1 MRSKK
6 FVPGSINNKLI
17 LDLGLHPFADTFIS
31 KNKLKKK
38 EPIISLK
45 VYLCKKT
52 GIIQVGNITKAE
64 ERYNLYDYSYTSANS
79 EYSRNHWKNFY
90 KDIIKFL
97 KKKQIN
103 VYEIGS
109 NDGFLLSN
117 FKKFGHKVMGIDAS
131 KFMTSL
137 ANKNK
142 IFTLQKIFNFKNSK
156 EILKK
161 YGRCDLIIANNV
173 LNHSNDPMDF
183 IKGVH
188 NILSDKGTFVFE
200 LPYWLK
206 TVNTQK
212 FDQIYHEHI
221 TYFTVLMAFNVLKK
235 NNFQIKK
242 ITQNNYH
249 GGSIRVFSQKSLQPK
264 LNDKISRYIKLEK
277 EKGLFKIKTYKKIFK
292 FIKKKKKEVVDQI
305 KYYKSKKYVIVGIGA
320 AAKANTLI
328 NTFDLNYNHIN
339 FITESSKYKIGK
351 FTPKSRIPIYNDK
364 KLAKYKKICAILFT
378 WNLKTQLKKKLLS
391 INKSINFIEVF

>member
-328 NTFDLNYNHIN
+328 NTFNLNYNHIN

-351 FTPKSRIPIYNDK
+351 FTPKSRIPIYNDE

>member
-264 LNDKISRYIKLEK
+264 LNDKISSYIKLEK

-328 NTFDLNYNHIN
+328 NTFNLNYNHIN

-351 FTPKSRIPIYNDK
+351 FTPKSRIPIYNDE

>member
-221 TYFTVLMAFNVLKK
+221 TYFTVLMAFHVLKK

-328 NTFDLNYNHIN
+328 NTFNLNYNHIN

-351 FTPKSRIPIYNDK
+351 FTPKSRIPIYNDE

>member
-52 GIIQVGNITKAE
+52 GIIQVGNITRAE

-328 NTFDLNYNHIN
+328 NTFNLNYNHIN

-351 FTPKSRIPIYNDK
+351 FTPKSRIPIYNDE

>member
-328 NTFDLNYNHIN
+328 NTFNLNYNHIN
-339 FITESSKYKIGK
+339 FITESSKYKIGT
-351 FTPKSRIPIYNDK
+351 FTPKSRIPIYNDE

-378 WNLKTQLKKKLLS
+378 WNLKKQLKKKLLS

>member
-264 LNDKISRYIKLEK
+264 LNVKISRYIKLEK

-351 FTPKSRIPIYNDK
+351 FTPKSRIPIYNDE

-378 WNLKTQLKKKLLS
+378 WNLKKQLKKKLLS

>member
-249 GGSIRVFSQKSLQPK
+249 GGSIRVFSQKSPQPK

-292 FIKKKKKEVVDQI
+292 FIKKKKKENINQ
-305 KYYKSKKYVIVGIGA
+305 KKNYK
-320 AAKANTLI
+320 
-328 NTFDLNYNHIN
+328 
-339 FITESSKYKIGK
+339 
-351 FTPKSRIPIYNDK
+351 
-364 KLAKYKKICAILFT
+364 
-378 WNLKTQLKKKLLS
+378 
-391 INKSINFIEVF
+391 

>member
-137 ANKNK
+137 AKKNK

-173 LNHSNDPMDF
+173 LNHSNNPMDF

-221 TYFTVLMAFNVLKK
+221 TYFTVLMAFHVLKK

-351 FTPKSRIPIYNDK
+351 FTPKSRIPIYNDE

>member
-351 FTPKSRIPIYNDK
+351 FTPKSRIPIYNDE

-378 WNLKTQLKKKLLS
+378 WNLKKQLKKKLLS